1 MCLEAIEN
9 GVATVSNS
17 KTAKNVSE
25 TKRCAKT
32 RYSMKKRMVWVLGNV
47 IHQLI
52 QVWIGIRMYEIWNK

>member
-32 RYSMKKRMVWVLGNV
+32 RYSMKKRMV
-47 IHQLI
+47 
-52 QVWIGIRMYEIWNK
+52 